1 MNRSTT
7 QLAKVVSGVPRW
19 KLVAVFCV
27 SLILLYIP
35 PFIYLLTTG
44 NDPHNLIEHALIL
57 LGALAFAVV
66 PFWVARV
73 WFPYHSGSDRLPV
86 RESRGW
92 YLISLAGLLMFT
104 ARGIYAWY
112 DLALSSPDVHVPVA
126 YGLTRVSFLAL
137 FLGLV
142 LLPWSVNR
150 MRPGSALLSLAI
162 VVVATG
168 TLFWPILIGPAFAGE
183 IEGQIGTLQLSNYLG
198 LMFILT
204 LTMGWIVLS
213 DLREDLLPSALAFLT
228 AVVVQVVV
236 QAGNLAVLMSSISPM
251 AESLGALLTHAG
263 LTASFLL
270 IGLAG
275 LLRVGSFPRNPIGA
289 TTDELGRDLG
299 TIPSWQMIMPYPLLI
314 ALLVVRV
321 SMEVFEWQEQYR
333 SGMVYGISAV
343 VVLILIWQFPMLRY
357 NQDLHNRLA
366 ESAIRD
372 GLTGI
377 YTHRALHDLLHVE
390 VHRARRAG
398 RPLAVLFMDIDHFK
412 NFNDTY
418 GHRIGDSVLQQVSE
432 TLVDA
437 VRAGDFVGRYGGEEF
452 MVIAPNIDYEDTV
465 SLAHR
470 LRSAIEKNT
479 VMKGDSVLPIT
490 VSVGVACFPTDAATP
505 LDLIDRA
512 DKAMYRAKQSGRNSV
527 VVSAEPKHEPAIID
541 LAAGS

>member
-1 MNRSTT
+1 MFW
-7 QLAKVVSGVPRW
+7 VG
-19 KLVAVFCV
+19 
-27 SLILLYIP
+27 LILLYVP
-35 PFIYLLTTG
+35 PLIYLVTTG
-44 NDPHNLIEHALIL
+44 SDPHNLVAHALIL
-57 LGALAFAVV
+57 FGALVSTVV
-66 PFWVARV
+66 PLWVARV
-73 WFPYHSGSDRLPV
+73 RLPYYSGSDQLLV

-92 YLISLAGLLMFT
+92 YLIALAGLLMLA
-104 ARGIYAWY
+104 ARSIYAWH
-112 DLALSSPDVHVPVA
+112 DLVLSSPDSHVPIA
-126 YGLTRVSFLAL
+126 YALTRLSFLTL
-137 FLGLV
+137 FLGLI
-142 LLPWSVNR
+142 LLPWSVR
-150 MRPGSALLSLAI
+150 RIRPGSALLSLAI

-168 TLFWPILIGPAFAGE
+168 TLFWPILIGPAIAGE
-183 IEGQIGTLQLSNYLG
+183 LDVRIGTLQLSNYLG

-236 QAGNLAVLMSSISPM
+236 QAGNLAVLLSSISPM

-275 LLRVGSFPRNPIGA
+275 LLRVGSIPRTSSGS

-372 GLTGI
+372 GLTNI

-398 RPLAVLFMDIDHFK
+398 SPLAILFMDIDHFK

-418 GHRIGDSVLQQVSE
+418 GHRIGDRVLQRVSE
-432 TLVDA
+432 TLVDE

-470 LRSAIEKNT
+470 LRSAIENNT
-479 VMKGDSVLPIT
+479 VMKGDSELPIT

-527 VVSAEPKHEPAIID
+527 VVSAEPKHERAIID